1 MVGPE
6 SELTGMVRR
15 CSRLFTAAAGIDVPF
30 ISVVVRRAFGLGA
43 QAMTGGDFH
52 APIINL
58 AWPTAEFGAMGV
70 EGAVRLGFQ
79 RELDALEDDVA
90 REQRVA
96 ELVEVIR
103 AQSNALNMATYFE
116 IDDVIDPATTRDRLA
131 LAITS
136 APRIASPLETGT
148 RRRPVDTW

>member
-1 MVGPE
+1 
-6 SELTGMVRR
+6 MVRR
-15 CSRLFTAAAGIDVPF
+15 SSRLFTAAAGIRVPF
-30 ISVVVRRAFGLGA
+30 VSVVVRRAFGLGA

-79 RELDALEDDVA
+79 RELDALEDDTA

-96 ELVEVIR
+96 ELVEAIR
-103 AQSNALNMATYFE
+103 AQSNALNMATFFE
-116 IDDVIDPATTRDRLA
+116 IDDVIDPATTRDRVA
-131 LAITS
+131 AAIAS
-136 APRIASPLETGT
+136 APTVPSPLETGQ
-148 RRRPVDTW
+148 RHRHIDTW